1 MQGNIL
7 FVMLVIVFTIIF
19 LYLFHL
25 VKKGFKNNNNT
36 EEAEIEEKE
45 TKKPTLR
52 KKK

>member
-25 VKKGFKNNNNT
+25 VKKGFKNNNT
-36 EEAEIEEKE
+36 EEVETEEKE